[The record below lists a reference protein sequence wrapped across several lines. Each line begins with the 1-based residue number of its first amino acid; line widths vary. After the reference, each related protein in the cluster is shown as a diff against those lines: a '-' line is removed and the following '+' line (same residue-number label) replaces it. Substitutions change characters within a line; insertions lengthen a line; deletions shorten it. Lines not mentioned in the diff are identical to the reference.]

1 MINSVVN
8 IITVFS
14 DSSEK
19 TVENLQDIYR
29 DTNRLSSYF
38 KRLLPSRFFENDIV
52 NKAILLKPNWVKH
65 DSKPQ
70 DEICLCTHP
79 NFILAFLELLLKWK
93 PKSILIADAPIQGC
107 DWSRLLPDDFLEK
120 IKQLSECSGVG
131 ITVKDFR
138 RVAFSPETNQ
148 LETDKKPL
156 ADYVVFDVAEKSYLE
171 DITTD
176 ENLFR
181 VTCYNPDRLAE
192 SHHKGMHK
200 YCIAKDVFDCDTI
213 ITLPK
218 IKTHQKSG
226 LTNSMK
232 ILVGINGDKDYL
244 PHHRIGAVECGG
256 DCYKGKHPFRRMS
269 EMVLDE
275 ANRHRGKW
283 LYHPLSYLSA
293 ALWRLSCPTKE
304 QNLAAGWY
312 GNDTVWRMVMDLNTI
327 AEYGREDGTLADSSQ
342 RTIYTLCDGIVGGQ
356 GNGPLSPE
364 PLPLGIVAFSNDSF
378 AMDEV
383 AGRLFKLNLD
393 KVPLLKEAKRINQQ
407 KTIDYYINGNKVKLV
422 DVDAYAVDVIM
433 PPGWVNYD
441 KNENSNI

>member
-1 MINSVVN
+1 MDSFVSIVPVSQCRSISDLSIIYEDKCFLKAAVLKAIESFLSQDVV
-8 IITVFS
+8 
-14 DSSEK
+14 EGK
-19 TVENLQDIYR
+19 
-29 DTNRLSSYF
+29 
-38 KRLLPSRFFENDIV
+38 K
-52 NKAILLKPNWVKH
+52 ILLKPNWVKH
-65 DSKPQ
+65 NSNPQ

-79 NFILAFLELLLKWK
+79 NFILAFLEILLEWR
-93 PKSILIADAPIQGC
+93 PKSILIADAPVQGC
-107 DWSRLLPDDFLEK
+107 NWSKLLTQGFLDRVG
-120 IKQLSECSGVG
+120 QLSQSSGVD
-131 ITVKDFR
+131 ICIKDFR

-148 LETDKKPL
+148 LEADKKPL
-156 ADYVVFDVAEKSYLE
+156 DEYIIFDVAEKSYLE
-171 DITTD
+171 DITSD
-176 ENLFR
+176 KNLFR
-181 VTCYNPDRLAE
+181 VTCYDPDRLAE

-200 YCIAKDVFDCDTI
+200 YCIAKDVFDCDVI

-256 DCYKGKHPFRRMS
+256 DCYKGKHPFRKMS
-269 EMVLDE
+269 ELVLDA
-275 ANRHRGKW
+275 ANRRRGRW

-293 ALWRLSCPTKE
+293 ALWRLSRPTKE

-327 AEYGREDGTLADSSQ
+327 AQYGKADGSLADVPQ
-342 RTIYTLCDGIVGGQ
+342 RTIYTLCDGIIGGQ

-364 PLPLGIVAFSNDSF
+364 PLPLGIIAFSNDAF

-383 AGRLFKLNLD
+383 AGRLFKLNLER
-393 KVPLLKEAKRINQQ
+393 VPLLKEASSINKK
-407 KTIDYYINGNKVKLV
+407 KTIDYYINGNKVEMK
-422 DVDAYAVDVIM
+422 DIEAYAMDVTM

-441 KNENSNI
+441 KK

>member
-1 MINSVVN
+1 MDNHFVR
-8 IITVFS
+8 ITPTFS
-14 DSSEK
+14 KSQEI
-19 TVENLQDIYR
+19 TIENLQNIYDNKDQLVSYIEKVLSPNLSNR
-29 DTNRLSSYF
+29 DVEGKKL
-38 KRLLPSRFFENDIV
+38 
-52 NKAILLKPNWVKH
+52 LLKPNWVKH
-65 DSKPQ
+65 NSNPQ

-79 NFILAFLELLLKWK
+79 NFILAFVELLVGWQ
-93 PKSILIADAPIQGC
+93 PKSILIADAPVQGC
-107 DWSRLLPDDFLEK
+107 DWSRLLTQDFLEK
-120 IKQLSECSGVG
+120 ISHLSESSGVS
-131 ITVKDFR
+131 INIKDFR

-156 ADYVVFDVAEKSYLE
+156 DDYIIFDVGEKSYLE
-171 DITTD
+171 DITSD
-176 ENLFR
+176 KNLFR
-181 VTCYNPDRLAE
+181 VTSYDPDRLAE

-200 YCIAKDVFDCDTI
+200 YCIAKDVFDCDVI

-269 EMVLDE
+269 ELVLDA
-275 ANRHRGKW
+275 ANRRRGKW

-293 ALWRLSCPTKE
+293 ALWRLSRPTKE

-312 GNDTVWRMVMDLNTI
+312 GNDTVWRMVMDLNLI
-327 AEYGREDGTLADSSQ
+327 AQYGKADGSLSDNPQ
-342 RTIYTLCDGIVGGQ
+342 RTLYTLCDGIIGGQ

-364 PLPLGIVAFSNDSF
+364 PLPLGIIAFSNDAF

-383 AGRLFKLNLD
+383 AGRLFRLNID
-393 KVPLLKEAKRINQQ
+393 KVPLLKEAKRLNQN
-407 KTIDYYINGNKVKLV
+407 KDIDYFINGVKCKLS
-422 DVDAYAVDVIM
+422 DMDAYSTDVIM
-433 PPGWVNYD
+433 PPGWINYD
-441 KNENSNI
+441 KQ